1 MAKRKLYTDADEYIL
16 EARRP
21 IILNGVE
28 DAAAWPKLWQ
38 NLRATRATE
47 LADQFPSHV
56 CAAWLG
62 HTERI
67 ADSFYRQVTD
77 EHILRATGTPVP
89 VQKPVQH
96 RREVPCTDA
105 KDTCSD
111 SGKTLV
117 LQGNAHTCTD
127 VHNNILGVEGLE
139 PSTLRV

>member
-1 MAKRKLYTDADEYIL
+1 MVLQHHQDRHDA
-16 EARRP
+16 P
-21 IILNGVE
+21 IIRQVLSLAELPG
-28 DAAAWPKLWQ
+28 AAAWPKLWQ
-38 NLRATRATE
+38 NLRSTRATE

-67 ADSFYRQVTD
+67 ANSFYRQVTD
-77 EHILRATGTPVP
+77 EHILRATGTELP

-96 RREVPCTDA
+96 RLELPRTDA
-105 KDTCSD
+105 QSTCSNIQKTPHLWENADTC
-111 SGKTLV
+111 T
-117 LQGNAHTCTD
+117 A